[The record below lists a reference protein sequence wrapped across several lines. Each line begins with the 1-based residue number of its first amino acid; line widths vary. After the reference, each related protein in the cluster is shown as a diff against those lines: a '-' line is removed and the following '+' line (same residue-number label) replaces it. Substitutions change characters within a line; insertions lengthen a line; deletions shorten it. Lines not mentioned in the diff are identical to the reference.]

1 MRQRSKS
8 KTVILVLSTT
18 VAALALIG
26 VGAVAFLK
34 NWHPL
39 SDKEN
44 ENAPQQPSPVYAHGR
59 GSEVTDYL
67 VAGIDNT
74 GSLTDVIMIVSVNSV
89 NKTVSILQI
98 PRDTY
103 VDLDIP
109 TNKYNAIYSHHD
121 KGESGMEKLVSQ
133 VEKDFGVKISNY
145 FAVTTG
151 GFRSMVDAVGGVEID
166 VPIDMNYDDPKQ
178 DLHIHLKKGK
188 QLLDGKKAEQ
198 FVRYRKGWSQGDV
211 GRLSA
216 QQLFLSAFKSKI
228 RDMSAAETA
237 SKLLPIVKKP
247 DFKTDMSALDMMNL
261 YNSQRDISL
270 QNSAV
275 YTMPGEYYTSS
286 EGLSMYSVHKADL
299 LAILNKSFVASEVTL
314 TEDDIDIK
322 EVSSKEKTS
331 ASSRIF
337 SE

>member
-1 MRQRSKS
+1 MAA
-8 KTVILVLSTT
+8 TVAVLSF
-18 VAALALIG
+18 IG
-26 VGAVAFLK
+26 AGAFVFLK

-39 SDKEN
+39 RDKT
-44 ENAPQQPSPVYAHGR
+44 NAAQESSVVYTNGWN
-59 GSEVTDYL
+59 SEVTDYL

-121 KGESGMEKLVSQ
+121 KDESGMDKLVSQ
-133 VEKDFGVKISNY
+133 VEKDFGVEIKNH

-151 GFRSMVDAVGGVEID
+151 GFRSLVDAVGGVEID
-166 VPIDMNYDDPKQ
+166 VPKDMNYDDPEQ
-178 DLHIHLKKGK
+178 NLHIHLKKGK

-216 QQLFLSAFKSKI
+216 QQLFLSAFATQI
-228 RDMSAAETA
+228 RDMSAAEIA
-237 SKLLPIVKKP
+237 AKLLPIVKKP

-261 YNSQRDISL
+261 YNLQKDISL
-270 QNSAV
+270 ENSAV
-275 YTMPGEYYTSS
+275 YTMPGEYYTSNH
-286 EGLSMYSVHKADL
+286 GLSMYSVHKDEL
-299 LAILNKSFVASEVTL
+299 LAILNKSFVPSEVTL
-314 TEDDIDIK
+314 TKDDIGIK
-322 EVSSKEKTS
+322 EVSSKEETS
-331 ASSRIF
+331 SSSSRTF
-337 SE
+337 S